1 MMRQQRNEEIEEKRR
16 DRMGKNILKKII
28 EKKNNRV
35 RKKLRDEKERRDCK

>member
-28 EKKNNRV
+28 EKKTNRV
-35 RKKLRDEKERRDCK
+35 RKKLRDEKERRDFK

>member
-28 EKKNNRV
+28 EKKTNIV

>member
-28 EKKNNRV
+28 EKKII
-35 RKKLRDEKERRDCK
+35 E